1 MLDFCC
7 RECQHVAHDAQAAQ
21 EHLDQAHGALAFLM
35 RAHLGFERPG
45 FGSAVWYWDQAHG
58 AAGWLPAVVTGYG
71 HNRQGFYF
79 DVLLTDGRPRW
90 GWGWQVVA
98 RVDDVRPPDR
108 AGEALGPAE

>member
-7 RECQHVAHDAQAAQ
+7 SECQHIAHDAQAAQ
-21 EHLDQAHGALAFLM
+21 AHLDQAHGALALVLSL
-35 RAHLGFERPG
+35 HLGFERPG

-71 HNRQGFYF
+71 HKRGGFCF

-90 GWGWQVVA
+90 GWRWQVVA
-98 RVDDVRPPDR
+98 RVDDVRPPDP
-108 AGEALGPAE
+108 AGEAIGPAE